1 MSYYTDYGYAD
12 TYAGYGYEEPATDL
26 MIEDDEA
33 VAPAVMAYAFLVP
46 ILDGVNWYV
55 TDDKW
60 GDASNSDWDNA
71 IMAMLGGAA
80 YKSLIVAAHFA
91 MGDAVDMLFMLGAG
105 ISIVQEAAV
114 LYLINNAEGS
124 AASDNNSTNIGYALA
139 ATNLLVSAGAFM
151 GMMGK
156 DGDEEEEYGD
166 EAAADDDYGYGYNE
180 YSYYY

>member
-1 MSYYTDYGYAD
+1 MSYYSYGYDDAYGDYGYD
-12 TYAGYGYEEPATDL
+12 EPATDL
-26 MIEDDEA
+26 MIEDDKE

-80 YKSLIVAAHFA
+80 YKSLILAAHFA
-91 MGDAVDMLFMLGAG
+91 MGEAVDMLFMLGAG
-105 ISIVQEAAV
+105 ISIIQEAAV
-114 LYLINNAEGS
+114 LYLVNNAEGS
-124 AASDNNSTNIGYALA
+124 AASDSQSTNIGYAIA

-151 GMMGK
+151 GMMGE
-156 DGDEEEEYGD
+156 GADEEEEYGD
-166 EAAADDDYGYGYNE
+166 EAADDDYGYGYEGYN
-180 YSYYY
+180 YYY